1 MDLEIKNT
9 SAIISGGTKGIGLAI
24 TQSLLSEGVNV
35 TAFSRNNKN
44 IKSAKKKLANYS
56 DQIQFIQADILS
68 EKDRKSILKHHIQ
81 NFKSLDFLINNAGQ
95 SIKTGKAE
103 NKWNLSFESN
113 VTSHALL
120 TDEAIQYL
128 EKSNIGASI
137 VNISSIFGRESGG
150 SPHYNASKSA
160 MISFSKSYSNLL
172 IKKGIRVNSIAP
184 GSIRFPNGSWDK
196 RVKSDPS
203 GMKKFVRQFL
213 PAGRFGTVEEIA
225 NVVTFLISPKASW
238 IVGAT
243 INVDGGQSRSNI

>member
-1 MDLEIKNT
+1 M
-9 SAIISGGTKGIGLAI
+9 
-24 TQSLLSEGVNV
+24 
-35 TAFSRNNKN
+35 
-44 IKSAKKKLANYS
+44 
-56 DQIQFIQADILS
+56 
-68 EKDRKSILKHHIQ
+68 
-81 NFKSLDFLINNAGQ
+81 
-95 SIKTGKAE
+95 
-103 NKWNLSFESN
+103 
-113 VTSHALL
+113 L
-120 TDEAIQYL
+120 TDEAIKYL
-128 EKSNIGASI
+128 EKSKFGASI

-203 GMKKFVRQFL
+203 GMKKFIQQFI